1 MYVRKFC
8 MYALQEDRDELLYLF
23 FNAARFTNVYSTANV
38 LADQTR
44 GWGGAYRIGRLRRP
58 SDDVLSLILTFS
70 TAMLNMLSVLLHR
83 KMLEH
88 YGSWKSS

>member
-44 GWGGAYRIGRLRRP
+44 GWGE
-58 SDDVLSLILTFS
+58 LI
-70 TAMLNMLSVLLHR
+70 
-83 KMLEH
+83 E
-88 YGSWKSS
+88 